1 MALLVEIGLK
11 VVFSRRVLAITYSDS
26 WDVLDLRVA
35 RGITLEGE
43 GAGASLIRCPQIVFR
58 VVQGP
63 VANRKGLLYLAQS
76 LLGSSRADS
85 VVWEF
90 QWPAVA

>member
-35 RGITLEGE
+35 RGIRLEGE
-43 GAGASLIRCPQIVFR
+43 GAGASLIRCPQIVF
-58 VVQGP
+58 
-63 VANRKGLLYLAQS
+63 
-76 LLGSSRADS
+76 
-85 VVWEF
+85 
-90 QWPAVA
+90 